1 MRPQSKGFDS
11 TVEGDEDVD
20 EPGVDGDNP
29 IGEGSSLLQPLQPL
43 PRLRAEADPCNRN
56 YS

>member
-1 MRPQSKGFDS
+1 MRPQNKGFDS
-11 TVEGDEDVD
+11 TVEGGEDLHEPDVD
-20 EPGVDGDNP
+20 GGNP
-29 IGEGSSLLQPLQPL
+29 IGEGSSLPQPLQPL

>member
-1 MRPQSKGFDS
+1 MRLRNKGFDS

-20 EPGVDGDNP
+20 EPDVDGGNP